1 MTKLVT
7 KSFSYNA
14 SYTAVVAVGGV
25 AWGSNMK
32 EIEEGNREIVV

>member
-1 MTKLVT
+1 MTELVT

-14 SYTAVVAVGGV
+14 SYTAVVTVGSV

-32 EIEEGNREIVV
+32 EIEEGDREMIV